1 MKKSTELYFHLTF
14 WSILIFSFFV
24 PTFTLKHLTVQEYG
38 EIASNSTYVIPIS
51 FYLGYLVA
59 FQTRKSRKL
68 LISIVAGLLAL
79 FAIIYILSPKMAAGF
94 AVFFTTIPLWLTIGF
109 IFKFF
114 IDWFKKK
121 EKINRL
127 ERENLQSRLD
137 LLKSNIA
144 PHFIFN
150 TLHNIDTLI
159 FTNQNKASESI
170 IRLADIMRY
179 MLKDANVDRTVLQ
192 SEITNIENYIEL
204 EKLRWKDP
212 LFINLAVKGDFT
224 KLEIAP
230 MLLIPF
236 VENAFKHSLDS
247 NMKDGITIS
256 IEAQNRSLS
265 FSCQN
270 YFDGSSIS
278 TDGSHGIGLAT
289 VKKRLNLI
297 YPHRH
302 SLRISDSGGLYAVNL
317 EITSDEN

>member
-1 MKKSTELYFHLTF
+1 
-14 WSILIFSFFV
+14 
-24 PTFTLKHLTVQEYG
+24 
-38 EIASNSTYVIPIS
+38 
-51 FYLGYLVA
+51 
-59 FQTRKSRKL
+59 
-68 LISIVAGLLAL
+68 
-79 FAIIYILSPKMAAGF
+79 
-94 AVFFTTIPLWLTIGF
+94 
-109 IFKFF
+109 
-114 IDWFKKK
+114 
-121 EKINRL
+121 
-127 ERENLQSRLD
+127 
-137 LLKSNIA
+137 
-144 PHFIFN
+144 
-150 TLHNIDTLI
+150 
-159 FTNQNKASESI
+159 
-170 IRLADIMRY
+170 MRY

-212 LFINLAVKGDFT
+212 LFLNLAVKGDFT

-302 SLRISDSGGLYAVNL
+302 SLRISDSDGLYTVNL
-317 EITSDEN
+317 EITLDEN